1 MQYAPDPTVD
11 TLPTSPSSENGDA
24 FADGIPTMQQ
34 AQEQETKNDG
44 EKEKGETEKGEKRK
58 GKELLNLK
66 STAWNHFTKDAPN
79 SEYANCNY
87 CTRAIKCPSKHGTSS
102 LHNHLNRCKK
112 YPYNHDKKQKLLIF
126 QNQASAQDTGDIS
139 SFVTWSFN
147 QEISRKYCARM
158 VILDELPFKTV
169 EHEGF
174 RDFVN
179 MLQPQFQIPSRAT
192 ITRDCMDLYVSE
204 FESLK
209 KYFAKTKQRVSLT
222 TDLWS
227 SRQNLSYMCLT
238 AHFIDREWAMHKR
251 ILNFCP
257 VSSHSGDIVGKYIE
271 KSLLDWGI
279 DKVLTITVDNA
290 SSNDT
295 CLRYLK
301 RRLNT
306 WKKSVLEGQNLHM
319 RCCAHILS
327 LVVKEGLKEVD
338 DSVIRIR
345 SAVKYVRSSPARLLR
360 FKACVEKVKIES
372 KSLVCLDVETRWN
385 STYLMLESAIKFQ
398 AAFDMLEE
406 QDGKYRTELL
416 SSKGIPTEEDW
427 EYARCLLPFLKGFYT
442 ARLRISGSL
451 YVTSNS
457 YFDEVFGIRAMIKKK
472 MIDEDESLRKMADRM
487 MKKFD
492 KYWSNISNLN
502 MFLFIAPVLDPRHK
516 KGYVFFIVGQS
527 FEEDK
532 AQALCE
538 KIDRLL
544 EDLFE
549 HYLAVVGV
557 VNESNRAASQAYEVD
572 SDMDVDD
579 DPSSYL
585 NSQYKIQLDEAS
597 SSTGVQTELQK
608 YLNEQC
614 EPLNRNFDIIG
625 WWKKNEARFP
635 VMAAMARDI
644 LEIPDSTVDSEST
657 FSTGGRVLDAFRSS
671 LTPTLVEAL
680 ICSQNWLRSKSVPF
694 DIEEK
699 LDDIERFEAGMHLV
713 FT

>member
-1 MQYAPDPTVD
+1 MQYAPDPIVD
-11 TLPTSPSSENGDA
+11 TQPTSPSSENGDA
-24 FADGIPTMQQ
+24 FTDDMPTTEQV
-34 AQEQETKNDG
+34 QEKETKNDG
-44 EKEKGETEKGEKRK
+44 EKGKGEKRK
-58 GKELLNLK
+58 GKEPVNLK
-66 STAWNHFTKDAPN
+66 STVWDHFTRDAPN

-87 CTRAIKCPSKHGTSS
+87 CTRAIKCPSKNETSS
-102 LHNHLNRCKK
+102 LHNHLSRCKK
-112 YPYNHDKKQKLLIF
+112 YPYNHDKKQKLLVF
-126 QNQASAQDTGDIS
+126 QNQSSVQDTGDS
-139 SFVTWSFN
+139 SSTFVTWSFN

-158 VILDELPFKTV
+158 IILDELPFKTV

-238 AHFIDREWAMHKR
+238 AHFIDREWTMHKR

-257 VSSHSGDIVGKYIE
+257 VSSHSGDIIGKYIE

-306 WKKSVLEGQNLHM
+306 WKKSVLESQNLHM

-338 DSVIRIR
+338 DSVIRI
-345 SAVKYVRSSPARLLR
+345 S
-360 FKACVEKVKIES
+360 CQ
-372 KSLVCLDVETRWN
+372 SLVCLDVETRWN

-406 QDGKYRTELL
+406 QDSKYRSELL
-416 SSKGIPTEEDW
+416 SSKGMPTEEDW
-427 EYARCLLPFLKGFYT
+427 DYARCLLPFLRGFYT
-442 ARLRISGSL
+442 ATLRISGSL

-457 YFDEVFGIRAMIKKK
+457 YFDEVFGVRAMIKKK
-472 MIDEDESLRKMADRM
+472 MLVEDESLKNMANKM

-492 KYWSNISNLN
+492 KYWSNISTMN

-516 KGYVFFIVGQS
+516 KGYVFFIVRQS

-532 AQALCE
+532 AQALCQ

-544 EDLFE
+544 EELFE

-557 VNESNRAASQAYEVD
+557 VNESNGAASEVSEAD
-572 SDMDVDD
+572 SAMDVDD
-579 DPSSYL
+579 DPSAYL

-597 SSTGVQTELQK
+597 SS
-608 YLNEQC
+608 
-614 EPLNRNFDIIG
+614 I
-625 WWKKNEARFP
+625 
-635 VMAAMARDI
+635 
-644 LEIPDSTVDSEST
+644 
-657 FSTGGRVLDAFRSS
+657 GRVLDAFRSS

-699 LDDIERFEAGMHLV
+699 LDDLV
-713 FT
+713 RI